1 MKIKNVFNILVII
14 GFCIVIFLVPVLTK
28 LEPHSETSIFENRK
42 LAEPPV
48 FSFETIFKNKEEN
61 APSWNKALRKYMSSW
76 DTYFSD
82 HIVQR
87 DKFLKLKNLIDIN
100 ILKRPV
106 VNDVVIQK
114 DFLVPF
120 NSYAADTSNI
130 EGNAIKI
137 AGRLSTL
144 NELVKSYGGKFIYIG
159 VPEQYSMFRDLY
171 PKYLNNNDELLSL
184 IESCFFSE
192 LEARGID
199 YINMRTEFYKTG
211 DYKYYYS
218 KTDHHYNL
226 MGAFLTYQILI
237 HKINADSNINIP
249 MLTDG
254 DIEFIQLNN
263 PFYGSRNRKLYNR
276 YDSNDKLYYY
286 TEKNP
291 IEFRRENNGTW
302 VPPFVFNLPDANDET
317 TPVTYNIYMSG
328 DIAETIIQTKR
339 DNLPNALLF
348 GDSFTNP
355 FETFLFHSFNE
366 TRSLDLRHYTKNT
379 ILNYIEEFKPEY
391 VFCMR
396 DDTAYLSLSGNGDIK

>member
-1 MKIKNVFNILVII
+1 MKTKNIFNILVII
-14 GFCIVIFLVPVLTK
+14 GFILVVFLIPVLTK
-28 LEPHSETSIFENRK
+28 LEPHGEYSIFENRK

-48 FSFETIFKNKEEN
+48 YSDKGKEGNELT
-61 APSWNKALRKYMSSW
+61 WDIALGKYMSSW

-82 HIVQR
+82 HIFQR
-87 DKFLKLKNLIDIN
+87 DKFLKLKNMIDIN
-100 ILKRPV
+100 FLKRPV

-114 DFLVPF
+114 EILVPF
-120 NSYAADTSNI
+120 NNYAVDTSYV
-130 EGNAIKI
+130 EKRAKTI
-137 AGRLSTL
+137 ADRLAVL
-144 NELVKSYGGKFIYIG
+144 NEFVNSYGGKFIYIG
-159 VPEQYSMFRDLY
+159 VPEQYSMFRDIY

-199 YINMRTEFYKTG
+199 SINMRTEFYKTD
-211 DYKYYYS
+211 DYTYYYA

-237 HKINADSNINIP
+237 NKINNNLNAKIP
-249 MLTDG
+249 MLTDD
-254 DIEFIQLNN
+254 DIEFVKLNN

-286 TEKNP
+286 IEKNP
-291 IEFRRENNGTW
+291 IEFRRENNGIW
-302 VPPFVFNLPDANDET
+302 VPPLVFNLPEENDET

-355 FETFLFHSFNE
+355 FETFLFQSFNE
-366 TRSLDLRHYTKNT
+366 TRSLDLRHYTKTT
-379 ILNYIEEFKPEY
+379 ILNYIEEVKPDY